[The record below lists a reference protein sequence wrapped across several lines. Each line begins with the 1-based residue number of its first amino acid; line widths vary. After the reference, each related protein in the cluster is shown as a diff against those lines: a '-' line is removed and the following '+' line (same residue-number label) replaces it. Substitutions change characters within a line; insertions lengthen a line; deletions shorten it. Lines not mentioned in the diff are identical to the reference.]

1 MPIFILIK
9 ESSSIMPSRI
19 VVSRQEKRLNPTK
32 SLPGSLIISL
42 DFELRWGTRDQ
53 DRPAGAPRLLN
64 SRDVVCRLLD
74 LFQASKISATWATVG
89 LLFAESREEISQF
102 LPDLLPAY
110 EQARLNPYA
119 EKVGSDEQ
127 DDPLHFAP
135 SLIRRIQACPLQ
147 EIGTHTFSHYYCCEP
162 GQTVAQFDAD
172 LDSACRIARARGIH
186 LTSIV
191 FPRNQVNR
199 EVLPVLTKHGIRS
212 FRGTA
217 RSWLHDASSFTRQR
231 LLHKRALRLAE
242 AYLPLGGKDVVD
254 WPVEAADHLYEQ
266 YASRYFRPYT
276 PSLGALAGSALHRI
290 KQGMDLAARSGRVY
304 HIWFHPEDFG
314 HYPDENLA
322 LFGQVIQHYTKL
334 REQYGMRS
342 LSMTG
347 ALDVT
352 IGADCAE
359 APVPRM
365 ALSA

>member
-1 MPIFILIK
+1 MPVFILIN
-9 ESSSIMPSRI
+9 ELSSIMPSKI
-19 VVSRQEKRLNPTK
+19 VISRQEKRLNPSK

-53 DRPAGAPRLLN
+53 DKPAGAPRLLN

-172 LDSACRIARARGIH
+172 LDSACRIARARGIQ

-242 AYLPLGGKDVVD
+242 AYLPVGGKDVVD
-254 WPVEAADHLYEQ
+254 WPVEAAGHLYEL

-276 PSLGALAGSALHRI
+276 PSLRGPSRKRATQNQTRHG
-290 KQGMDLAARSGRVY
+290 SGRSLRPRLPYLVSSRRLR
-304 HIWFHPEDFG
+304 PVSG
-314 HYPDENLA
+314 QNLA

-347 ALDVT
+347 ALDAT
-352 IGADCAE
+352 IGADCGE